1 MINDSIESKKLKI
14 HKNIKDI
21 KTINQKTKSI
31 INEKKE
37 NMNIVIVGHVD
48 HGKSTIIGR
57 LLADTNSLPQG
68 KLEQVK
74 ESCRRNSKPFEY
86 AFLLDALKE
95 EQKQGITI
103 DSARCFFKTKKRN
116 YIIIDAPGHIEFLK
130 NMITGASRA
139 EAALLVI
146 DAKEGVRENSKRH
159 LYMLS
164 MLGIKQIA
172 VLINKMDLVNYN
184 EQTFYDIV
192 KECMSFLK
200 NVNLNSELF
209 IPVSGMEGDNIAVK
223 SKKISWYKG
232 PTTLSILDQF
242 NSAKSSINKPFRMPV
257 QGVYKFTN
265 NNDDRRIIAGTIDSG
280 LISAGDEI
288 VFYPSGKKSIVNS
301 LESFNSEPKNSAGY
315 GEAVG
320 FTLKEQIYVKRG
332 EIASLHK
339 EKKPNITTRIKVNIF
354 WLSKNPMLKNKE
366 YILKIG
372 TSKVNVIIEDIINIM
387 DASNLKYQKKDKI
400 ERHEIGECILKL
412 SNSIAF
418 DLAGEII
425 ETSRFVIVDNYEISG
440 GGIILESL
448 EDKQSWVREKVL
460 LRNYKWELS
469 EITNEERSEK
479 YNQKSTLIFI
489 TGTKDVGKKR
499 LAKAL
504 ENQLFKDGK
513 IVYFLGIGNVLYGVD
528 ADIKGKNDNK
538 LREEH
543 IRRMAEV
550 CNILLDAGVILI
562 VTAIELTQDDLE
574 LVKASINLEKIE
586 TIWLG
591 NKVTSNIAFDLH
603 IPELHSEIEAVN
615 NIKRLLQNKGIIF
628 KPW

>member
-1 MINDSIESKKLKI
+1 MLNDSIKLKKQI
-14 HKNIKDI
+14 ANNKQTNI
-21 KTINQKTKSI
+21 KTKSI
-31 INEKKE
+31 ITDKKE

-116 YIIIDAPGHIEFLK
+116 YIIIDVPGHIEFLK

-146 DAKEGVRENSKRH
+146 DAKEGVKENSKRH
-159 LYMLS
+159 LFMLS
-164 MLGIKQIA
+164 MLGIKQVA
-172 VLINKMDLVNYN
+172 FLINKMDLVNYN
-184 EQTFYDIV
+184 EQTFNEIV
-192 KECMSFLK
+192 KECKIFLK
-200 NVNLNSELF
+200 HVNLESELF
-209 IPVSGMEGDNIAVK
+209 IPVSGMEGDNIAIK
-223 SKKISWYKG
+223 SKNISWYKG
-232 PTTLSILDQF
+232 PTILSILDQF
-242 NSAKSSINKPFRMPV
+242 NSAKPSINKPFRMPV

-280 LISAGDEI
+280 IISSGDEV

-301 LESFNSEPKNSAGY
+301 LESFNHDAKKNAGF
-315 GEAVG
+315 GEAIG
-320 FTLKEQIYVKRG
+320 LTLKEQIYVKRG
-332 EIASLHK
+332 EIATLHK

-354 WLSKNPMLKNKE
+354 WLSKIPMIKDKE

-372 TSKVNVIIEDIINIM
+372 TAKVIVIIEEIINIM

-418 DLAGEII
+418 DLADEII

-469 EITNEERSEK
+469 EITNEERAER
-479 YNQKSTLIFI
+479 YNQKSALILI

-528 ADIKGKNDNK
+528 ADIKGKNDK
-538 LREEH
+538 QLREEH

-562 VTAIELTQDDLE
+562 VTAIELTHDDLE
-574 LVKASINLEKIE
+574 LIRASINFDKIE

-591 NKVTSNIAFDLH
+591 DKVTSNIEFDLH
-603 IPELHSEIEAVN
+603 IPELHSELDAVN
-615 NIKRLLQNKGIIF
+615 KIKKLLQNKGIIF